1 MSSNT
6 GQSPGEQSGSKDMLG
21 ISMAEARS
29 LVADLAA
36 RRQWIYWV
44 DLIVSVVVG
53 YAAFVLC
60 PASRPLSPAA
70 LGCVVIA
77 GLALYRAVL
86 FVHEIVHAEDELRW
100 FSLVWH
106 AVCGI
111 PLLVP
116 RFMYAFHLEH
126 HGSRTY
132 GTAADGEYVPF
143 RLVPRWRVIALPFT
157 TALLAPLVFVVRF
170 LVLAPLSWLIP
181 PVRTYVL
188 TRATTMA
195 IDTDFYRKLPPAGVP
210 RSWLVEEFACFAYLV
225 GMLTL
230 LAFGA
235 YSPYRLLEAY
245 MIASLVLFVNWIRL
259 LAAHRY
265 ESGNQRMTFPEQI
278 LDSIDHPSLPVL
290 GELWAPLGQ
299 RLHAVHHLFP
309 KLPYHQLGE
318 ARRRLA
324 AAIPRDRGYWATEDP
339 SLSSSI
345 KRLLTCPRPP
355 SARSQQ
361 ATTQAV

>member
-1 MSSNT
+1 MSVNT
-6 GQSPGEQSGSKDMLG
+6 GQSPAEQSGSKDMLG

-44 DLIVSVVVG
+44 DLTVCVVVG
-53 YAAFVLC
+53 YAAFLLC

-77 GLALYRAVL
+77 GLAFYRAIL
-86 FVHEIVHAEDELRW
+86 FVHEIVHAEGELRW

-116 RFMYAFHLEH
+116 KFTYEVHLEH

-132 GTAADGEYVPF
+132 GTAADGEYVPYT
-143 RLVPRWRVIALPFT
+143 LVPRWLVIAQPF
-157 TALLAPLVFVVRF
+157 TALLGSLVFVVRF
-170 LVLAPLSWLIP
+170 LVLGPLSWLIRP
-181 PVRTYVL
+181 LRPYYL
-188 TRATTMA
+188 TRASTLA
-195 IDTDFYRKLPPAGVP
+195 IDADYYRKLPPAGVP

-245 MIASLVLFVNWIRL
+245 MIGSLVLFVNWIRL

-265 ESGNQRMTFPEQI
+265 ESGNERMTFPEQV

-290 GELWAPLGQ
+290 GELWAPLGT
-299 RLHAVHHLFP
+299 RLHAVHHFFP

-324 AAIPRDRGYWATEDP
+324 AAIPRDGGYWATEDP

-345 KRLLTCPRPP
+345 KRLLTYPR
-355 SARSQQ
+355 
-361 ATTQAV
+361 